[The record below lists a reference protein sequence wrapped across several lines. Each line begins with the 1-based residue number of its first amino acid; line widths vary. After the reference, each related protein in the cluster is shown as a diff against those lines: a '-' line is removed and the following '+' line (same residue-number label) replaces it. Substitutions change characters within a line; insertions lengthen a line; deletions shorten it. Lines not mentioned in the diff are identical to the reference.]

1 MRGWGLGDL
10 GSWLWVPGAG
20 VAGLG
25 FGVLG
30 LRIGVDAFSFW
41 VFDLGFIILGL
52 GFGVDAFSFY
62 QDLRLMLS
70 QVLGLGFGVDAFSF
84 PSSSRESEENSY
96 SSNDIFAAWFWVW
109 GFGFFGS

>member
-1 MRGWGLGDL
+1 M

-41 VFDLGFIILGL
+41 VFNLGIMI
-52 GFGVDAFSFY
+52 
-62 QDLRLMLS
+62 
-70 QVLGLGFGVDAFSF
+70 LGLGFGVDAFSF

-96 SSNDIFAAWFWVW
+96 SSNDIFAAWFCVW